1 MLAWLAPL
9 FVFGLVVF
17 VHELGHFLAAKL
29 FGVYTPRFSIG
40 FGPAIA
46 HWRRGET
53 EYRIGVLPLGGYVR
67 MASRLDES
75 AATLEGGAET
85 AGPPPDGERFDPE
98 AMVPFGPKPV
108 PENRWFES
116 KPLPARLVIMVA
128 GVTMNLLLGW
138 ALNVGAVMRY
148 SHDLT
153 TRVSDVV
160 AGKPAAAAGFQK
172 GDSVVSVNGAPVAS
186 WESFVKVVSGMPGK
200 PVQVGVLR
208 GSAPAT
214 MTVTPMR
221 DSVVDPSTGDKL
233 IVGRV
238 GLAATVDSSRIPV
251 GRALRDGTQQTL
263 SMATLI
269 FTSLQRVAT
278 HASAVSEL
286 GGPVAIA
293 QVSVQAAR
301 EGLEVLLYLTALLS
315 INLAV
320 FNLLPIPILDGGQ
333 IVVQLVEAARGEPLT
348 ERAREIVAR
357 VGLAFIL
364 LIFLTVTFN
373 DLKRLLLGA
382 AGGHPG

>member
-17 VHELGHFLAAKL
+17 VHELGHFIAAKI

-75 AATLEGGAET
+75 AAGLEGGAET
-85 AGPPPDGERFDPE
+85 GPPPDGERFDPN
-98 AMVPFGPKPV
+98 AMIPFGPKPV

-116 KPLPARLVIMVA
+116 KPLGARIVIMVA

-148 SHDLT
+148 SHELT

-160 AGKPAAAAGFQK
+160 AGKPAAAAGFQT
-172 GDSVVSVNGAPVAS
+172 GDSVVAVNGAPVKS

-200 PVQVGVLR
+200 PVQIGVLR
-208 GSAPAT
+208 HGAPAT
-214 MTVTPMR
+214 MTVTPLQ
-221 DSVVDPSTGDKL
+221 DSVVDPSTGEK
-233 IVGRV
+233 ITVGRV

-251 GRALRDGTQQTL
+251 GRALRDGTQQTIG
-263 SMATLI
+263 MATLI

-278 HASAVSEL
+278 HASAVGEL

-333 IVVQLVEAARGEPLT
+333 IVVQLVEAVRGEPLT

-382 AGGHPG
+382 ASGHPG